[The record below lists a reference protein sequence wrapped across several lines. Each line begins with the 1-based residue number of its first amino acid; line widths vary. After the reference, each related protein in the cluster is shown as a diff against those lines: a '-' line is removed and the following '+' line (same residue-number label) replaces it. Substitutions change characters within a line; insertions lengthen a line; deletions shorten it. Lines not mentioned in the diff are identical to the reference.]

1 MHFLRADK
9 NNIAE
14 LVKIRLDYLIEDY
27 GKIEDD
33 VLNKIKSSLP
43 DYYEQHLS
51 KDFFAYI
58 AKDDDKVVSS
68 AFLILSEKPANVVF
82 QTGRTGF
89 VLNVYT
95 KSDYRKHGIAKKLMK
110 MLLSDAERFKLDF
123 VELKASKDGYNL
135 YKSIGFKEVF
145 SEYTEMKYIIKE

>member
-1 MHFLRADK
+1 M
-9 NNIAE
+9 
-14 LVKIRLDYLIEDY
+14 
-27 GKIEDD
+27 
-33 VLNKIKSSLP
+33 
-43 DYYEQHLS
+43 
-51 KDFFAYI
+51 
-58 AKDDDKVVSS
+58 
-68 AFLILSEKPANVVF
+68 SEKPANVVF

-95 KSDYRKHGIAKKLMK
+95 KPDYRKQGIAKKLMK

>member
-9 NNIAE
+9 NNITE

-82 QTGRTGF
+82 FRQAEQDLCLMF
-89 VLNVYT
+89 ILNLIT
-95 KSDYRKHGIAKKLMK
+95 ENRALPKSL
-110 MLLSDAERFKLDF
+110 
-123 VELKASKDGYNL
+123 
-135 YKSIGFKEVF
+135 
-145 SEYTEMKYIIKE
+145 